1 MMEKDTKAVL
11 SAVYKASDKM
21 KDLIKDNCSLLMVM
35 SRFGISLGFGDK
47 TVQEICQSQEVDVST
62 FLAVANYM
70 SSQSCSVEDVSLP
83 SLMNY
88 LKQAHNYFLDYNLP
102 SIRRKLIEAINC
114 SSSEDLA
121 FLILK
126 YYDEYAKEVKKHME
140 YENKTVFV
148 YVDNLLEGRKSEK
161 YNIDHFANHHNH
173 IELKLEEL
181 ENLIIRYYPEKDNYL
196 LNAVLFDIINCEQ
209 DLAMHCSVEDMLFV
223 PAVKEV
229 EQTVGHSTEGSREEA
244 DAEPTDEDKFELLS
258 EREKGVLVC
267 VAKGMS
273 NKEIADHLC
282 LSIHTVTKHR
292 YNITSKLQIHT
303 PAGLTIYA
311 IAHNLVNIKDLK
323 I

>member
-1 MMEKDTKAVL
+1 MEKDAN
-11 SAVYKASDKM
+11 AAIAAAYKASDKM
-21 KDLIKDNCSLLMVM
+21 KDLIKDNSSLLMVM

-47 TVQEICQSQEVDVST
+47 SVQEICMKQQVDLGT

-70 SSQSCSVEDVSLP
+70 SGQPCEVDKASLT
-83 SLMNY
+83 SLISY
-88 LKQAHNYFLDYNLP
+88 LKQAHNYFLDYSLP

-114 SSSEDLA
+114 SNSEDLA
-121 FLILK
+121 FLIVK
-126 YYDEYAKEVKKHME
+126 YYDEYAKEVRKHME

-148 YVDNLLEGRKSEK
+148 YVEELLQGRKNER
-161 YNIDHFANHHNH
+161 YTIDHFADRHHH
-173 IELKLEEL
+173 IELKLMEL

-209 DLAMHCSVEDMLFV
+209 DLAMHCSVEDALFV
-223 PAVKEV
+223 PMVKTV
-229 EQTVGHSTEGSREEA
+229 EKNVERNGQVVTADNEENNS
-244 DAEPTDEDKFELLS
+244 EEDRFDLLS
-258 EREKGVLVC
+258 QRERDVLVC

-282 LSIHTVTKHR
+282 LSVHTVTKHR

-311 IAHNLVNIKDLK
+311 IAHNLVNIKELK